1 MELGQS
7 LPVQD
12 CCELFIC
19 CAVEKVPRSE
29 TERACSQSIPASAQG
44 TFPGNLQLV
53 LVLRPSRFFQK
64 AIADIG
70 IKLHK
75 EDFKMKVP
83 VSLLQR
89 GRQDSRMRRARA
101 DGWGRFCR
109 S

>member
-1 MELGQS
+1 MELGEG

-12 CCELFIC
+12 RCERSDRPHLC
-19 CAVEKVPRSE
+19 VPVPQMSTVPVFYCLSE
-29 TERACSQSIPASAQG
+29 RVCLGSVQG

-75 EDFKMKVP
+75 DDFKMKVP
-83 VSLLQR
+83 VSLLE
-89 GRQDSRMRRARA
+89 
-101 DGWGRFCR
+101 
-109 S
+109 

>member
-1 MELGQS
+1 MSPVPVIGCLSERLCLGS
-7 LPVQD
+7 V
-12 CCELFIC
+12 
-19 CAVEKVPRSE
+19 
-29 TERACSQSIPASAQG
+29 QG

-75 EDFKMKVP
+75 DDFKMKVP
-83 VSLLQR
+83 VSLPGSKRR
-89 GRQDSRMRRARA
+89 GGTAWGGGEAAGPSGTEAELRR
-101 DGWGRFCR
+101 R